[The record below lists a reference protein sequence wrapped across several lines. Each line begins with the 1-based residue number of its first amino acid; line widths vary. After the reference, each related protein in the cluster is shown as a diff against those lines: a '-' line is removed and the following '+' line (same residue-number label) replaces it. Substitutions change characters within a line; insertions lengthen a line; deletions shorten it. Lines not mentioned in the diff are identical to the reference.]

1 MFWTNMLVWQLF
13 INFQVFLHFNSI
25 GNKHMCGGMNQ
36 YQSEAENGHE
46 ANSPHRRGG
55 WKLSHLL
62 LTAKWL
68 TLAKQVVSA
77 DLSTGLRL
85 ECTQVLTIPWKG
97 SLIRIPTTNGKR
109 ITCFFQIK
117 FIWNCLD
124 LNVWAHE
131 LWENTLPLLK
141 FIQTWNH

>member
-13 INFQVFLHFNSI
+13 INFQVFLHFTSI
-25 GNKHMCGGMNQ
+25 GNKHMCGGLNQ
-36 YQSEAENGHE
+36 YQSEAEDGDQ
-46 ANSPHRRGG
+46 ANSLHKRGE

-62 LTAKWL
+62 LTAKWFIF
-68 TLAKQVVSA
+68 AKQVVSA
-77 DLSTGLRL
+77 DLSTSLRL

-97 SLIRIPTTNGKR
+97 SLIRIPNQWWMSHML
-109 ITCFFQIK
+109 FQTK
-117 FIWNCLD
+117 FIWHCLD
-124 LNVWAHE
+124 LNVRAHK